1 MVGRKRVCVSVFRLQ
16 LAEDTGAGICP
27 ELPVDLAMTCARV
40 EWGIGVGV
48 LLLCGETL
56 LPEGSCG
63 GVGELLGSETAR
75 LTETVDRCQFSP
87 LWRVLFAVA
96 RVFDDINLLHAVV
109 QGVPVGIAGSLAAED
124 EFGLFTEF
132 AVDAIQ
138 GHFKFRTSHRYNYE
152 LRIMN
157 EELYVIFV
165 VFHQYS

>member
-1 MVGRKRVCVSVFRLQ
+1 MEST
-16 LAEDTGAGICP
+16 EDAGAGICP
-27 ELPVDLAMTCARV
+27 ELPVDLAVSGAGI
-40 EWGIGVGV
+40 EWGIRVGV
-48 LLLCGETL
+48 LLLGGETL
-56 LPEGSCG
+56 LPEGTCG
-63 GVGELLGSETAR
+63 RVRELLGSEPAR
-75 LTETVDRCQFSP
+75 LTETVEMGKFLP

-109 QGVPVGIAGSLAAED
+109 QGVPVGIAGSLASED

-138 GHFKFRTSHRYNYE
+138 GHFKFRTSHRGNDE

-165 VFHQYS
+165 VL